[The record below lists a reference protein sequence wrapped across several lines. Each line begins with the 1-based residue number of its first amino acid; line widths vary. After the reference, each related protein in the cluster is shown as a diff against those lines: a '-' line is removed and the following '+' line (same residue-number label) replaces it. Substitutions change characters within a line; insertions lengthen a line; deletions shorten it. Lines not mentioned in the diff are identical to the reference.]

1 MAPPPAPIEYAQ
13 EKVRLGKTM
22 SPARRSKFLITG
34 SLIGLL
40 GFLLPGMYS
49 VQYEPA
55 GPGFPQNVP
64 GVTGWFNGFDGP
76 FDGHLVLASII
87 FTFALGII
95 ARFIRHDDGGE
106 RFKNTYDKLSKLTTN
121 PGHAIRQLPFWHLAY
136 HGSAVIVNAWLLG
149 DFFWQFRS
157 GNIPASIQSAFIRH
171 MGGASAVTATRYLY
185 TTIGPTAI
193 LPLCGLLIAMIGIYP
208 KTFGILDGLIVTLL
222 LVTWLATN
230 IGLNL
235 PWAHGWQTVP
245 TANGQR
251 PTLEATC
258 TLGPGHSSNCE
269 SGNPTATL
277 LLPTPAASTAG
288 CTYDI
293 IIDWDDG
300 TPKATAHV
308 HGSSS
313 AILYSADHTF
323 SKPGSYAVTTTEK
336 VTSGHCPVSPRSS
349 TSQFTLGLK

>member
-1 MAPPPAPIEYAQ
+1 M
-13 EKVRLGKTM
+13 
-22 SPARRSKFLITG
+22 
-34 SLIGLL
+34 
-40 GFLLPGMYS
+40 
-49 VQYEPA
+49 
-55 GPGFPQNVP
+55 
-64 GVTGWFNGFDGP
+64 
-76 FDGHLVLASII
+76 LASII

-185 TTIGPTAI
+185 TTIGPTAS

-251 PTLEATC
+251 PTQKPPAPSAPAIQATAKAVTQQRPC
-258 TLGPGHSSNCE
+258 FCRP
-269 SGNPTATL
+269 PQRA
-277 LLPTPAASTAG
+277 PPV

-349 TSQFTLGLK
+349 TSQFTLGRK